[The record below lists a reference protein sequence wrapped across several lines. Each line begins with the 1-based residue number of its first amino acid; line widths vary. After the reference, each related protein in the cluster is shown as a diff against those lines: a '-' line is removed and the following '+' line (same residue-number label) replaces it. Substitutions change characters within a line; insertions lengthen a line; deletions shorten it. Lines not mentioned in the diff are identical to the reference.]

1 MDDALLMK
9 IVEAF
14 DKLEDEFSDQREL
27 YSI

>member
-1 MDDALLMK
+1 MDNALLMK

-14 DKLEDEFSDQREL
+14 DKLEDEFSNEREF